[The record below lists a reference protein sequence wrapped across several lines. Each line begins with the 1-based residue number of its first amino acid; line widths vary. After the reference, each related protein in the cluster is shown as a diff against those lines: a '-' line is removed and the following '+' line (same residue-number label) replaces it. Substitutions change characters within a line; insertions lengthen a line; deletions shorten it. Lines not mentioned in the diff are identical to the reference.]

1 MFAETVYFL
10 RKNSIN
16 LSTFAGKTKA
26 VGFFHKKFTKFTKFT
41 HFRVRVWRCAQFQ
54 SLRRSRAWGVPD
66 ALRALQSLRR
76 SICASRV
83 PVVGGGG

>member
-1 MFAETVYFL
+1 MFAETDYFL

-41 HFRVRVWRCAQFQ
+41 HFRVRVWRFA
-54 SLRRSRAWGVPD
+54 RSRACGVP
-66 ALRALQSLRR
+66 LTHRAFQWSEAADNR
-76 SICASRV
+76 
-83 PVVGGGG
+83 